1 MSEQVNA
8 VRAIQDASQF
18 ATDWEPLMRAIPATQ
33 DALEI
38 PRSKLLAEAV
48 TLLTQHGWDVKMAM
62 SQNAQLEKRTG
73 VRPFTGGLTICIFSI
88 IGMLAVMIQIANA
101 RSERINLHV
110 RNEHEGQLQV
120 LHGGKNL
127 VITDLGELADLAS
140 SSSKA
145 RLGYLA
151 AAGIGLAT
159 VIFWALVLF
168 VF

>member
-8 VRAIQDASQF
+8 VRAIQNASQF
-18 ATDWEPLMRAIPATQ
+18 DADWEPLMRAIPANQ

-48 TLLTQHGWDVKMAM
+48 ALLTQHGWAVTMAM

-88 IGMLAVMIQIANA
+88 LGMLAVMLQIANA
-101 RSERINLHV
+101 RRERINLHV
-110 RNEHEGQLQV
+110 HSEHEGKLQV

-127 VITDLGELADLAS
+127 LITDLDELANIAGAS
-140 SSSKA
+140 KMG
-145 RLGYLA
+145 LGYTA
-151 AAGIGLAT
+151 AAAIGLTT
-159 VIFWALVLF
+159 VIFWAAVILF
-168 VF
+168 